1 MKIAF
6 VFVPYRHKRF
16 SENLRVVDNDFGV
29 LPPINLAWAA
39 AMAES
44 AGHIVTMIDAQAERL
59 SIDVA
64 IERLRIFG
72 AEAVGF
78 YFSTYMFHDTLSWA
92 RQIRASLGVPILA
105 GGINVDLYPAETMSH
120 PEIDVALKGQ
130 AYESLP
136 RLLTAMAQ
144 GVEPAGIP
152 GVCYRKGDELVMVP
166 PDTRLRAFAK
176 YPFPARH
183 LLPNERYYSITSQLR
198 NFTVML
204 TQMGCPQ
211 KCSFCPISRVPY
223 QARSVDSVLAE
234 VDECVR
240 RYDVREID
248 FFDADFAV
256 ARRRAEDICRGLIER
271 KHPLE
276 WSCRA
281 CVDSLDRDMLRLMA
295 DAGCRKVYIGIET
308 ASPESLRLM
317 NKHLEISRVQ
327 QIIRDAQDLG
337 IHPLGF
343 FMTGVPGES
352 RESLRN
358 TIRYSISLGL
368 DYAQF
373 SRTIAKPGTGLLDE
387 VIRVTGTDYWR
398 EWVLG
403 QVSERRLPSPWT
415 DLTDREIEFWT
426 QLAYLT
432 FYFRPSYIGRAVT
445 RFRSADETI
454 RSVRTAAR
462 MLVNVLRKD
471 R

>member
-16 SENLRVVDNDFGV
+16 SENLRVVDDDFGV
-29 LPPINLAWAA
+29 LPPVNLAWAA
-39 AMAES
+39 AIAES
-44 AGHIVTMIDAQAERL
+44 AGHAVAMVDAQAERL
-59 SIDVA
+59 SVETT
-64 IERLRIFG
+64 IERLRAFG

-78 YFSTYMFHDTLSWA
+78 YFSTYMFHDTLAWA
-92 RQIRASLGVPILA
+92 RKIRAALGVPILA
-105 GGINVDLYPAETMSH
+105 GGINVGLYPAETMSY
-120 PEIDVALKGQ
+120 PEIDVALNGQ

-136 RLLTAMAQ
+136 RLLDALER
-144 GVEPAGIP
+144 GIEPAGIP
-152 GVCYRKGDELVMVP
+152 GACYRKGEELVMVP
-166 PDTRLRAFAK
+166 PDSRLRAFAK

-223 QARSVDSVLAE
+223 QARAVDSVLSE

-240 RYDVREID
+240 RYDIREID
-248 FFDADFAV
+248 FFDADFV
-256 ARRRAEDICRGLIER
+256 VGRRRAEDICRGLIER

-308 ASPESLRLM
+308 ASPENLRRM
-317 NKHLEISRVQ
+317 NKRLEVSRVQ
-327 QIIRDAQDLG
+327 QVIRDAQDLG

-343 FMTGVPGES
+343 FMTGVPGET
-352 RESLRN
+352 RQTLRN
-358 TIRYSISLGL
+358 TIRYSVSLGL

-373 SRTIAKPGTGLLDE
+373 SRTIAKPGTGLHDE
-387 VIRVTGTDYWR
+387 VTRVTGIDHWR

-403 QVSERRLPSPWT
+403 RVPERRLPNPWT
-415 DLTDREIEFWT
+415 ELSDREIEFWT
-426 QLAYLT
+426 QVAYLT
-432 FYFRPSYIGRAVT
+432 FYFRPGYVGKAVA
-445 RFRSADETI
+445 RFRSMDETV

-462 MLVNVLRKD
+462 MLTHAIRKD

>member
-16 SENLRVVDNDFGV
+16 SENLRVVDDDFGV

-44 AGHIVTMIDAQAERL
+44 AGHTVMMVDAQAERL
-59 SIDVA
+59 SIEETID
-64 IERLRIFG
+64 RLRAFG

-78 YFSTYMFHDTLSWA
+78 YFSTYMFHDTRAWA
-92 RQIRASLGVPILA
+92 GRIRTALGVPILA
-105 GGINVDLYPAETMSH
+105 GGINVGLYPAETMSH
-120 PEIDVALKGQ
+120 PEIDFALNGQ

-136 RLLTAMAQ
+136 RLLDALQ
-144 GVEPAGIP
+144 RGVEPAGIP

-166 PDTRLRAFAK
+166 PDTRLRAFAR

-183 LLPNERYYSITSQLR
+183 LLPNERYFSITSQLR
-198 NFTVML
+198 NFTVIL

-223 QARSVDSVLAE
+223 QARPVDTVLAE
-234 VDECVR
+234 VDECVLR
-240 RYDVREID
+240 HDVREID
-248 FFDADFAV
+248 FFDADFVV
-256 ARRRAEDICRGLIER
+256 ARRRAEDLCRGLIDR

-295 DAGCRKVYIGIET
+295 DAGCKKVYIGIET
-308 ASPESLRLM
+308 ASPDSLRRM
-317 NKHLEISRVQ
+317 NKRLEVSRVQ
-327 QIIRDAQDLG
+327 QVIRDAQDLG

-343 FMTGVPGES
+343 FMTGVPGET
-352 RESLRN
+352 RQTLRN
-358 TIRYSISLGL
+358 TIRYSVSLGL

-373 SRTIAKPGTGLLDE
+373 SRTIAKPGTGLHDE
-387 VIRVTGTDYWR
+387 VTQATGSDYWR

-403 QVSERRLPSPWT
+403 RMPERRLPNPWT
-415 DLTDREIEFWT
+415 ELTDREIELWT
-426 QLAYLT
+426 QIAYLT
-432 FYFRPSYIGRAVT
+432 FYFRPTYIGKAMF
-445 RFRSADETI
+445 RFRSLDETV

-462 MLVNVLRKD
+462 MLIHAVRKD
-471 R
+471 W

>member
-16 SENLRVVDNDFGV
+16 SENLRVVDDDFGV
-29 LPPINLAWAA
+29 LPPINLGWAA
-39 AMAES
+39 AISES
-44 AGHIVTMIDAQAERL
+44 AGHEVMMVDAQAERL
-59 SIDVA
+59 SIDVT
-64 IERLRIFG
+64 IERLRAFG

-78 YFSTYMFHDTLSWA
+78 YFSTYMFHDTLAWA
-92 RQIRASLGVPILA
+92 RKIRAALGVPILA
-105 GGINVDLYPAETMSH
+105 GGINVGLYPAETMSH
-120 PEIDVALKGQ
+120 PEIDVALNGQ

-136 RLLTAMAQ
+136 RLLDALAR
-144 GVEPAGIP
+144 GDEPAGIP
-152 GVCYRKGDELVMVP
+152 GACYRKGDELVMVP

-198 NFTVML
+198 NFTVLL

-234 VDECVR
+234 VDECVQ
-240 RYDVREID
+240 RYDIHEID
-248 FFDADFAV
+248 FFDADFVV
-256 ARRRAEDICRGLIER
+256 ARRRAEAICRGLIER
-271 KHPLE
+271 KYPLE

-308 ASPESLRLM
+308 ANPESLRLM
-317 NKHLEISRVQ
+317 NKHLEISRVHQ
-327 QIIRDAQDLG
+327 VIRDAQEVG

-352 RESLRN
+352 RESLRS
-358 TIRYSISLGL
+358 TIRYSVSLGL

-373 SRTIAKPGTGLLDE
+373 SRTIAKPGTGLHDE
-387 VIRVTGTDYWR
+387 VVRATGIDYWR

-403 QVSERRLPSPWT
+403 RMPERRLPNPWT
-415 DLTDREIEFWT
+415 ELTDREIELWT
-426 QLAYLT
+426 QIAYLT
-432 FYFRPSYIGRAVT
+432 FYFRPTYLGKAML
-445 RFRSADETI
+445 RFRALDETV

-462 MLVNVLRKD
+462 MLIHAVRKD
-471 R
+471 W